1 MKHKGRAITEEK
13 SQILNTEHRK
23 RISSDKPTARENS
36 KKKGWS
42 QGCQSY
48 NPWKDKTAELDL
60 KSHIERQ
67 KYDAAEEDDV
77 AQQTLM
83 KLHENFEKYL

>member
-36 KKKGWS
+36 KKKG
-42 QGCQSY
+42 
-48 NPWKDKTAELDL
+48 
-60 KSHIERQ
+60 
-67 KYDAAEEDDV
+67 
-77 AQQTLM
+77 
-83 KLHENFEKYL
+83 